1 MPPFAYAT
9 KGVSLKKYLVVKM
22 AEGWSH
28 VVNWVVMPG
37 LYTMEA
43 AQQFVASAVADEPGA
58 RYMIQEVGAAR
69 RKAISKWQLAT
80 SFELIVAA
88 KVARCSALWFC

>member
-1 MPPFAYAT
+1 MVCRLWPMRQKET
-9 KGVSLKKYLVVKM
+9 LLKKYLVVKM

-58 RYMIQEVGAAR
+58 RYMIQEVGAA
-69 RKAISKWQLAT
+69 
-80 SFELIVAA
+80 
-88 KVARCSALWFC
+88 

>member
-1 MPPFAYAT
+1 MDEGGRSTHTTGPRVCRLRHYAI
-9 KGVSLKKYLVVKM
+9 KEKILKKYLVVKM
-22 AEGWSH
+22 AEGWSQ

-58 RYMIQEVGAAR
+58 RYMIQEVGAA
-69 RKAISKWQLAT
+69 
-80 SFELIVAA
+80 
-88 KVARCSALWFC
+88 

>member
-1 MPPFAYAT
+1 MNSLDSASRSNRVLRSD
-9 KGVSLKKYLVVKM
+9 GGDILKKYLVVKM

-43 AQQFVASAVADEPGA
+43 AQQFVASAMADEPGA
-58 RYMIQEVGAAR
+58 RYMIQEVGAA
-69 RKAISKWQLAT
+69 
-80 SFELIVAA
+80 
-88 KVARCSALWFC
+88 

>member
-1 MPPFAYAT
+1 MRQ
-9 KGVSLKKYLVVKM
+9 KESLLKKYLVVKM
-22 AEGWSH
+22 AEGWSQ

-58 RYMIQEVGAAR
+58 RYMIQEVGAAGSCPER
-69 RKAISKWQLAT
+69 SEGTL
-80 SFELIVAA
+80 FAA
-88 KVARCSALWFC
+88 DLR

>member
-1 MPPFAYAT
+1 M
-9 KGVSLKKYLVVKM
+9 KKYLVVKM

-58 RYMIQEVGAAR
+58 QVHDSGSGSGVRSNSPDSELSR
-69 RKAISKWQLAT
+69 LAL
-80 SFELIVAA
+80 SRDWLGA
-88 KVARCSALWFC
+88 KVLIELNDCAR

>member
-1 MPPFAYAT
+1 MQAKSGLARGPRDVPPLAYAT
-9 KGVSLKKYLVVKM
+9 KEKALKKYLVVKM

-58 RYMIQEVGAAR
+58 RYMIQEVGAA
-69 RKAISKWQLAT
+69 
-80 SFELIVAA
+80 
-88 KVARCSALWFC
+88 

>member
-1 MPPFAYAT
+1 MRQ
-9 KGVSLKKYLVVKM
+9 KESLLKKYLVVKM

-43 AQQFVASAVADEPGA
+43 AQQFVANAIADEPDA
-58 RYMIQEVGAAR
+58 RYMIQEVGAA
-69 RKAISKWQLAT
+69 
-80 SFELIVAA
+80 
-88 KVARCSALWFC
+88 

>member
-1 MPPFAYAT
+1 VPPLAYAT
-9 KGVSLKKYLVVKM
+9 KGEALKKYLVVKM

-43 AQQFVASAVADEPGA
+43 AQQFVANAIADEPGA
-58 RYMIQEVGAAR
+58 RYMIQEVGAA
-69 RKAISKWQLAT
+69 
-80 SFELIVAA
+80 
-88 KVARCSALWFC
+88 

>member
-1 MPPFAYAT
+1 MRQ
-9 KGVSLKKYLVVKM
+9 KESLLKKYLVVKM

-43 AQQFVASAVADEPGA
+43 AQQFVASATADEPGA
-58 RYMIQEVGAAR
+58 RYMIQEVGAA
-69 RKAISKWQLAT
+69 
-80 SFELIVAA
+80 
-88 KVARCSALWFC
+88 

>member
-1 MPPFAYAT
+1 MRR
-9 KGVSLKKYLVVKM
+9 GDLLKKYLVVKM

-43 AQQFVASAVADEPGA
+43 AQQFVDSAIADEPDA
-58 RYMIQEVGAAR
+58 RYMIQEVGAA
-69 RKAISKWQLAT
+69 
-80 SFELIVAA
+80 
-88 KVARCSALWFC
+88 

>member
-1 MPPFAYAT
+1 
-9 KGVSLKKYLVVKM
+9 LKKYLVVKT

-37 LYTMEA
+37 LYTIEA

-58 RYMIQEVGAAR
+58 RYMIQEVGAA
-69 RKAISKWQLAT
+69 
-80 SFELIVAA
+80 
-88 KVARCSALWFC
+88 

>member
-1 MPPFAYAT
+1 MRQ
-9 KGVSLKKYLVVKM
+9 KESLLKKYLVVKL
-22 AEGWSH
+22 AEGWSQ

-58 RYMIQEVGAAR
+58 RYMIQEVGAA
-69 RKAISKWQLAT
+69 
-80 SFELIVAA
+80 
-88 KVARCSALWFC
+88 

>member
-1 MPPFAYAT
+1 VQAKSGLARGPR
-9 KGVSLKKYLVVKM
+9 VSRLWPMQQKETLLKKYLVVKM

-43 AQQFVASAVADEPGA
+43 AQQFVDSAVADEPGS
-58 RYMIQEVGAAR
+58 RYMIQEVGAA
-69 RKAISKWQLAT
+69 
-80 SFELIVAA
+80 
-88 KVARCSALWFC
+88 

>member
-1 MPPFAYAT
+1 MQAKSGLARARGCAAFSLCD
-9 KGVSLKKYLVVKM
+9 KGEALKKYLVVKM

-43 AQQFVASAVADEPGA
+43 AQQFVASAVADEPDA
-58 RYMIQEVGAAR
+58 RYMIQEVGAA
-69 RKAISKWQLAT
+69 
-80 SFELIVAA
+80 
-88 KVARCSALWFC
+88 

>member
-1 MPPFAYAT
+1 VRQ
-9 KGVSLKKYLVVKM
+9 KESLLKKYLVVKM

-43 AQQFVASAVADEPGA
+43 AQQFVDSAIADEPGA
-58 RYMIQEVGAAR
+58 RYMIQEVGAA
-69 RKAISKWQLAT
+69 
-80 SFELIVAA
+80 
-88 KVARCSALWFC
+88 

>member
-1 MPPFAYAT
+1 MDEGGRSIHASQKLGLHGNWCRLQHHAI
-9 KGVSLKKYLVVKM
+9 KEKILKKYLVVKM

-58 RYMIQEVGAAR
+58 KYMIQEVGAA
-69 RKAISKWQLAT
+69 
-80 SFELIVAA
+80 
-88 KVARCSALWFC
+88 

>member
-1 MPPFAYAT
+1 MRQ
-9 KGVSLKKYLVVKM
+9 KESLLKKYLVVKM

-43 AQQFVASAVADEPGA
+43 AQQFVDSAMADEPGA
-58 RYMIQEVGAAR
+58 RYMIQEVGAA
-69 RKAISKWQLAT
+69 
-80 SFELIVAA
+80 
-88 KVARCSALWFC
+88 

>member
-1 MPPFAYAT
+1 MQASALAWGLRMCRLQHHAI
-9 KGVSLKKYLVVKM
+9 KEKILKKYLVVKM
-22 AEGWSH
+22 AEGWSQ

-58 RYMIQEVGAAR
+58 RYMIQEVGAA
-69 RKAISKWQLAT
+69 
-80 SFELIVAA
+80 
-88 KVARCSALWFC
+88 